1 VTLIEQSTG
10 FAATFWGV
18 TKLRSGEQVTL
29 VDFDAINNQVMVE
42 SLRSDDV
49 YMVPLSHTNLEIKQ

>member
-1 VTLIEQSTG
+1 MILIEQSTG
-10 FAATFWGV
+10 FAAQFWGV

-42 SLRSDDV
+42 SLRNDDV
-49 YMVPLSHTNLEIKQ
+49 YLVPLCKTNLEIKR